1 MYEGTVIQL
10 QDLDTGR
17 CYYLTQPAAVEDF
30 LTEWKNAWLTGK
42 SAELSH
48 DMIVIDFMCFLMNRQ
63 TIRMYSMW
71 CIQTRISYPESL
83 TQRTKFQTKL

>member
-30 LTEWKNAWLTGK
+30 LAEWKNAWLTGK

-48 DMIVIDFMCFLMNRQ
+48 GYDRYRFYVLSDEQADNQ
-63 TIRMYSMW
+63 DVHMW